1 MTYEFIGKVIAVYEI
16 PYTSKQT
23 GEQKKQW
30 EVVIEHELSTNPQ
43 YPNRRVVLVL
53 YDENVWNVMVYCYNN
68 GQPFTP
74 VKATCAID
82 AREYNGRW
90 FNGIKC
96 FRAEPAQ
103 PQQQMGGYPQQPM
116 QQGYQQ
122 PPMQQPMGGGNPA
135 FTAPVAPAQPQQMP
149 YQQQPAQAYPSAG
162 GQVQGQGYPN
172 NDQAPF

>member
-30 EVVIEHELSTNPQ
+30 EVVIEHELSNNPQ
-43 YPNRRVVLVL
+43 YPNRRVVVVI
-53 YDENVWNVMVYCYNN
+53 YDENVWNTMAYCYNN
-68 GQPFTP
+68 GQPFAP

-96 FRAEPAQ
+96 FRAEQYQ
-103 PQQQMGGYPQQPM
+103 PQQQQMGGYPQQPM

-122 PPMQQPMGGGNPA
+122 PPMQQQG
-135 FTAPVAPAQPQQMP
+135 FQAPAQPQQIP

-162 GQVQGQGYPN
+162 GQVQG
-172 NDQAPF
+172 

>member
-30 EVVIEHELSTNPQ
+30 EVVIEHELSNNPQ
-43 YPNRRVVLVL
+43 YPNRRVVVVI
-53 YDENVWNVMVYCYNN
+53 YDENVWNTMVYFYNN
-68 GQPFTP
+68 GQPFAQ
-74 VKATCAID
+74 VKAVCSID

-96 FRAEPAQ
+96 FRADQFQ
-103 PQQQMGGYPQQPM
+103 PQQMGGYPQQQM

-122 PPMQQPMGGGNPA
+122 PMQQQQG
-135 FTAPVAPAQPQQMP
+135 FQAPVAPAQPP
-149 YQQQPAQAYPSAG
+149 YQQGYSNANQYAG
-162 GQVQGQGYPN
+162 GNVQGQGNPHYNEP
-172 NDQAPF
+172 PF

>member
-1 MTYEFIGKVIAVYEI
+1 MTYEFVGKVIAVYEI

-30 EVVIEHELSTNPQ
+30 EVVIEHELSNNPQ
-43 YPNRRVVLVL
+43 YPNRRVVVVI
-53 YDENVWNVMVYCYNN
+53 YDENVWNTMDYCYNN
-68 GQPFTP
+68 GQPITP
-74 VKATCAID
+74 VKAVCSID

-103 PQQQMGGYPQQPM
+103 QQQQMGGYPQQPM

-122 PPMQQPMGGGNPA
+122 PPMQQQQG
-135 FTAPVAPAQPQQMP
+135 FQAPVAPQQPP
-149 YQQQPAQAYPSAG
+149 YQQGYGNANQYAG